1 MEFFMRLYFVVPVI
15 TLLFSCSSDNSNFR
29 ADCNGKIITYSQ
41 GIQTVDKEI
50 RRYEF
55 ANNKLI
61 GRECI
66 LNKGIIFCYSEV
78 AESDSRS
85 KDQLIFDKGNYTL
98 TDIRTTIEADKSSG
112 VRFVKTEIYQSNCP
126 ITIIPTKK

>member
-1 MEFFMRLYFVVPVI
+1 MRLYF
-15 TLLFSCSSDNSNFR
+15 LLPALMLLVSCGTDNSNFH

-41 GIQTVDKEI
+41 GVQTVEKET

-55 ANNKLI
+55 ADNKLI
-61 GRECI
+61 GKECSF
-66 LNKGIIFCYSEV
+66 NNGIIFCYSEV

-85 KDQLIFDKGNYTL
+85 KEQLIFDKGNYTL
-98 TDIRTTIEADKSSG
+98 TDIRTTIEADKSSE

>member
-1 MEFFMRLYFVVPVI
+1 MRLYF
-15 TLLFSCSSDNSNFR
+15 LLPALMLLVSCGTDNSNFH

-41 GIQTVDKEI
+41 GVQTVEKET

-55 ANNKLI
+55 TDNKLI
-61 GRECI
+61 GKECS

-85 KDQLIFDKGNYTL
+85 KEQLIFDKGNYTL
-98 TDIRTTIEADKSSG
+98 TDIKTIIEANKSSG
-112 VRFVKTEIYQSNCP
+112 ARFIKTEIYQSNCP
-126 ITIIPTKK
+126 MTIRPSK